1 MIIFNGSPSH
11 STICTWQKDQVY
23 LAKCCSMTLQ
33 HTASTQKY
41 LLNTKKKAESN
52 LLQEFQLSLLLQVTS
67 GFIPLATAVLLKY
80 IRPVQ
85 LKHIFLQYQLA
96 YRRLVN
102 RRTVSI

>member
-41 LLNTKKKAESN
+41 LLNTKKRQN
-52 LLQEFQLSLLLQVTS
+52 LIYFRN
-67 GFIPLATAVLLKY
+67 FNCHFY
-80 IRPVQ
+80 CR
-85 LKHIFLQYQLA
+85 
-96 YRRLVN
+96 
-102 RRTVSI
+102 